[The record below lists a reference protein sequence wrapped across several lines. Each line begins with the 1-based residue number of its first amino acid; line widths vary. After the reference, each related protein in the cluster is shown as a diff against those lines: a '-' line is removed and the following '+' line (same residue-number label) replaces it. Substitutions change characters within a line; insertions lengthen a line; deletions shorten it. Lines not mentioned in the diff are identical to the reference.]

1 MCLPDGIPRG
11 RRSFVL
17 REDSCIFCEAKIA
30 PPAAAVFEE
39 AARLSYQ
46 FRQLWPKASALTPKV
61 PAHTDM
67 SLSVAQTHRLPN
79 RSMQSTRR

>member
-61 PAHTDM
+61 PAQSSVS
-67 SLSVAQTHRLPN
+67 SLNAQAHRLSN
-79 RSMQSTRR
+79 Q